1 MTWRTASSARS
12 FRIEGWIFI
21 LIRAE
26 RETLKTWRTAS
37 SDIVSLF
44 LLIILFYNSR

>member
-1 MTWRTASSARS
+1 M
-12 FRIEGWIFI
+12 
-21 LIRAE
+21 
-26 RETLKTWRTAS
+26 TWRTAS